1 MSRKYT
7 KIDQYEK
14 QILSILIVRAKP
26 EQKVYLQRLR
36 KIFLQLFTFAHPVVS
51 PAVPSGLCSRG
62 SAHRALPACRG
73 TLRTCWG
80 LWAARSDS
88 SSSLYRER
96 SPSFDS
102 SRRSSAGNLPGGK
115 RGSGYRPSWRSE
127 LFSSVNPPLVDSG
140 SSARKQKSAFLFLFR
155 ENSEWTR
162 YVWRKVFYTVSGR
175 NVENRFTQ
183 IILYLHGFT
192 GKQLPI
198 LAESRETEFKRCF
211 MGLH

>member
-1 MSRKYT
+1 MYDICLTVTAWCIECWTWR
-7 KIDQYEK
+7 
-14 QILSILIVRAKP
+14 RASF
-26 EQKVYLQRLR
+26 RLW
-36 KIFLQLFTFAHPVVS
+36 LTWHHLVS
-51 PAVPSGLCSRG
+51 PAVPSGLCSREPV
-62 SAHRALPACRG
+62 HRALPACRD

-88 SSSLYRER
+88 SSSLCRER
-96 SPSFDS
+96 SPSFGS
-102 SRRSSAGNLPGGK
+102 SRRSSAGNLPGRK

-162 YVWRKVFYTVSGR
+162 YVWRKVFCTVSGR
-175 NVENRFTQ
+175 NVKNRFTQ

-192 GKQLPI
+192 GKRLPI
-198 LAESRETEFKRCF
+198 LAESQKTEFKGCF

>member
-36 KIFLQLFTFAHPVVS
+36 KYSSSCSRSLIQSFSSEEIGSV
-51 PAVPSGLCSRG
+51 SGLCSREP
-62 SAHRALPACRG
+62 AHRALPACRG

-115 RGSGYRPSWRSE
+115 RGKRIPSIVTVRTFFIGKPSFGGFGK
-127 LFSSVNPPLVDSG
+127 FSP
-140 SSARKQKSAFLFLFR
+140 KTKSAFLFLFR
-155 ENSEWTR
+155 ENSE
-162 YVWRKVFYTVSGR
+162 
-175 NVENRFTQ
+175 
-183 IILYLHGFT
+183 
-192 GKQLPI
+192 
-198 LAESRETEFKRCF
+198 
-211 MGLH
+211 

>member
-14 QILSILIVRAKP
+14 QILSILIVRAEP

-36 KIFLQLFTFAHPVVS
+36 KIFLQLFTFAHPVVFIGRDRIS
-51 PAVPSGLCSRG
+51 ISVSGLCSREP
-62 SAHRALPACRG
+62 AHRALPACRG

-88 SSSLYRER
+88 SSSLCRER

-115 RGSGYRPSWRSE
+115 RGSGYRQS
-127 LFSSVNPPLVDSG
+127 
-140 SSARKQKSAFLFLFR
+140 
-155 ENSEWTR
+155 
-162 YVWRKVFYTVSGR
+162 
-175 NVENRFTQ
+175 
-183 IILYLHGFT
+183 
-192 GKQLPI
+192 
-198 LAESRETEFKRCF
+198 
-211 MGLH
+211 